1 MKTLKS
7 LKGEIRR
14 VDEATANKLIGTT
27 WKYCS
32 KSEYK
37 ALRKNVPKEQTTSTN
52 ITENRN
58 ISDKKLRKQRK
69 IAKAQKA

>member
-14 VDEATANKLIGTT
+14 VDEATANKLIGIT
-27 WKYCS
+27 WQYCS

-37 ALRKNVPKEQTTSTN
+37 ALRKNVPKEQTAPTN